1 MFSLVA
7 PGILFLP
14 SSSNCSSFAPNG
26 IYLSESIPVS
36 GITMML
42 ALCARGCNRGRVAP
56 TTFVSWS
63 LYGDQ
68 REPCCQWRISPNTK
82 EMIECLTS
90 SANYSGWILYRA
102 RQACTSYVV
111 LYALVDLRIVEV
123 GNAHVHL
130 VGSTKEFSYCRLWV
144 GCEPNPEMARNLPTV
159 EKMGG

>member
-7 PGILFLP
+7 PRILFLP
-14 SSSNCSSFAPNG
+14 SSSNCSSFAPNC

-42 ALCARGCNRGRVAP
+42 ALCARGCNRERVSP

-68 REPCCQWRISPNTK
+68 REPCCQWRMSPKTK
-82 EMIECLTS
+82 EMDGGLTS
-90 SANYSGWILYRA
+90 SVNYSGWILHRA
-102 RQACTSYVV
+102 RQACTPYAV

-123 GNAHVHL
+123 SNAHVHL
-130 VGSTKEFSYCRLWV
+130 VGST
-144 GCEPNPEMARNLPTV
+144 
-159 EKMGG
+159 